1 MIYLLLLLDIL
12 VNNYTNYTSYF
23 FIIYLYKKS
32 YKHYLLTGLI
42 LDLIIFKSLFTN
54 TIILSLIYLF
64 NKVFKELNEYN
75 IYNYIFVNVFNYIS
89 FIILSNIIF
98 FTNIN
103 NVLIILGSNLLIN
116 IIFYLLSYRMYTNMK
131 N

>member
-116 IIFYLLSYRMYTNMK
+116 IIFYLLSYRMYTNLK

>member
-116 IIFYLLSYRMYTNMK
+116 IIFYMLSYRMYTNLK